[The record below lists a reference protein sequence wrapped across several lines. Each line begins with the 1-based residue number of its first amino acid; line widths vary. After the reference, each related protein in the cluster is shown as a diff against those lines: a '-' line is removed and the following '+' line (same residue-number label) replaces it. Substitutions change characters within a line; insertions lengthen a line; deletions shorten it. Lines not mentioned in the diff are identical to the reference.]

1 MAQSE
6 KQVSLVIP
14 LYNEEEMMPILIEKL
29 EEFRSKNSVIS
40 EVIFIND
47 GSRDKTEALVY
58 ELTSTLT
65 GYHLINFSRNFGSSS
80 SAGVLAEI

>member
-47 GSRDKTEALVY
+47 FSIDG
-58 ELTSTLT
+58 TLEKVKQ
-65 GYHLINFSRNFGSSS
+65 ICENKKKFR
-80 SAGVLAEI
+80 V